1 MTVASSLSLTAS
13 VRSRTCSTVTPC
25 AAPVRT
31 RSAPRSRE
39 RIWRTPSVRTDS
51 TSSACCVVAVMTMR
65 TLASARMCAICDAE
79 SVS

>member
-1 MTVASSLSLTAS
+1 MTVASSRSVTAL
-13 VRSRTCSTVTPC
+13 VRSRTCSTVTPW

-51 TSSACCVVAVMTMR
+51 TSSACWVVAVITMR
-65 TLASARMCAICDAE
+65 TSASARMCAIWEAE